1 MWKVC
6 THLLDVSFILAC
18 GRGSFGVI
26 SYDFLHIKLPFPGGI
41 NDPNFLSSLPS
52 QSFLDVI
59 IELEKLDVVS
69 PERVD
74 VVEECLIDIGRLDL
88 AKKVTAY
95 KTPGETLFT
104 F

>member
-1 MWKVC
+1 MYFC
-6 THLLDVSFILAC
+6 MLNFPSR
-18 GRGSFGVI
+18 GRGGET
-26 SYDFLHIKLPFPGGI
+26 

-59 IELEKLDVVS
+59 IELEKLDEVS
-69 PERVD
+69 PDNVD
-74 VVEECLIDIGRLDL
+74 IVEECLVGIGRLDL